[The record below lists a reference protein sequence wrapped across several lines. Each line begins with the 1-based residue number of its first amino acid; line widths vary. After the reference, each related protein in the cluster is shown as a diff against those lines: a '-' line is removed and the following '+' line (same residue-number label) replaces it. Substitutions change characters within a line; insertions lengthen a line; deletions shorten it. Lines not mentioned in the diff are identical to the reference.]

1 MRHRQHQVHV
11 AVAQQAPAYLN
22 EDYPIVLEITNGDDQ
37 ALDISLDVLLQ
48 PTEIDGASEGV

>member
-1 MRHRQHQVHV
+1 MHV

-22 EDYPIVLEITNGDDQ
+22 EDYLVVLEITNGDDQ